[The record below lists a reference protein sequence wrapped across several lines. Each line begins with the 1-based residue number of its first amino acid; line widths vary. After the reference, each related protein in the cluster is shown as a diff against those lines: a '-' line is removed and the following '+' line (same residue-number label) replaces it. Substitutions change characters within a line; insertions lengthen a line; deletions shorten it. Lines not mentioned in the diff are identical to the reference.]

1 MNAIWAIARRETSAY
16 FTTPIG
22 WICLCAFVVISGFF
36 FFAMLLAYS
45 DASAQAAFSPYGDQ
59 LNVDEWI
66 VQPLFGNMAV
76 IALLMSPALTMR
88 LFAEDRRQRT
98 MELLLTSPISSLEI
112 VLGKFLGA
120 LGFGLVLCLA
130 TLHFAAILYWLG
142 SPDTGIYVA
151 NYVSFLLLLGTFFA
165 VGLFASS
172 LTENQIVALVVAFG
186 FNLMIWVLGWV
197 ATSAGDGAIKSVIEG
212 ASMLNHMEQ
221 LGKGLLHVEDVVYFV
236 TFIGFFLFATTQRVE
251 ALRWR

>member
-1 MNAIWAIARRETSAY
+1 MRAIVAIARRETAAY

-22 WICLCAFVVISGFF
+22 WICLCAFVVITGFF

-59 LNVDEWI
+59 INVDEWI
-66 VQPLFGNMAV
+66 VQPLFGNMGV

-88 LFAEDRRQRT
+88 LIAEDRRQRV
-98 MELLLTSPISSLEI
+98 MELLLTSPISSAEI

-120 LGFGLVLCLA
+120 LGFGAVLAAA
-130 TLHFAAILYWLG
+130 TLHYAAILFWLG
-142 SPDTGIYVA
+142 KPDVGIFTCNYVA
-151 NYVSFLLLLGTFFA
+151 FLLLLGTFFA

-172 LTENQIVALVVAFG
+172 LTENQIVALVVAFA

-197 ATSAGDGAIKSVIEG
+197 ATGAGDGPLKAAIEG
-212 ASMLNHMEQ
+212 ASMLTHVEQ